1 MLSLPHAR
9 IWLVIGW
16 LLITLIVVGSL
27 LPHVP
32 TFGVGVS
39 DKVQHFGGYF
49 LLMSWFSGLYERRQH
64 WILALVFFLMGCAI
78 EILQGTFTDTRDMDV
93 RDALANGTG
102 ILAAFIL
109 ARVGLANWTRRVESL
124 WTRTVDSREN
134 P

>member
-32 TFGVGVS
+32 SFGVGVS
-39 DKVQHFGGYF
+39 DKFQHFGGYF

-64 WILALVFFLMGCAI
+64 WKLALAFFLMGCAI

-109 ARVGLANWTRRVESL
+109 ARIGLANWTRRVEGL
-124 WTRTVDSREN
+124 WTRTADSREN
-134 P
+134 T